1 MRLHELAKELK
12 TTGKDVV
19 EKLHELKQDVKNNP
33 MTMLTPEQVD
43 MARKAFE
50 GLLAQAAAA
59 VAAAAAGVSAPIP
72 APAVA
77 TPEAP
82 PAPEP
87 VAAPEKPAE
96 PKPKPAAPPKPSEKK
111 VVIVKVPLIVKDF
124 AEQIGIKP
132 NQLIATLMTM
142 NIFASI
148 NERIELKV
156 AQQVAEKRG
165 FILEQE
171 KKVEVKPPPP
181 KPTVIV
187 ETEEDRPEDLIAR
200 PPIVTFLGH
209 VDHGKTSLMDKIRHS
224 HVAKGEDGGI
234 TQHIGAYMVQ
244 YRDHWITFLDTPGH
258 AAFTAMRARG
268 ANLTDIAVLVVAADD
283 GVMPQ
288 TKEAIQHARA
298 AKVCVIVAIN
308 KTDVR
313 GANVDRVKRQL
324 QQEGV
329 NPEDWGGDVIC
340 CPVSAV
346 TGDGIDHLLEMI
358 LLQSEMLEFKANP
371 RRRAQGYVIE
381 ARMEAGMGPTANVL
395 IRRGTLQVGDALLC
409 GPYWGKVKAL
419 INDHGIKVR
428 TAGPSWAVKCLGLT
442 SVPEPGMEFKVV
454 ASEKLARTT
463 SEERLAKKRLDE
475 MSLPKRASL
484 EDLMSRSTEVE
495 KQTLAVVLKTDVQ
508 GSLEAIQQSLLGIK
522 SDKVA
527 ISVVLAGVGNISD
540 NDVLLAS
547 ASNAIIIGFHVGKEP
562 SSAGMA
568 KREGVE
574 IRLYSVIYELLDDV
588 RDAMTGLL
596 EPIVKESVIGHAE
609 VRQVFDISK
618 KGNVAGCMITDGR
631 ATSRCRAR
639 VLRKGEVLAEGS
651 ISSLKRFQN
660 DAAEVREGQECGI
673 RLDIFSAFA
682 EGDVIEL
689 YEMEK
694 ISQQL

>member
-200 PPIVTFLGH
+200 PPIVT
-209 VDHGKTSLMDKIRHS
+209 
-224 HVAKGEDGGI
+224 
-234 TQHIGAYMVQ
+234 
-244 YRDHWITFLDTPGH
+244 
-258 AAFTAMRARG
+258 
-268 ANLTDIAVLVVAADD
+268 
-283 GVMPQ
+283 
-288 TKEAIQHARA
+288 
-298 AKVCVIVAIN
+298 
-308 KTDVR
+308 
-313 GANVDRVKRQL
+313 DRK
-324 QQEGV
+324 
-329 NPEDWGGDVIC
+329 
-340 CPVSAV
+340 
-346 TGDGIDHLLEMI
+346 
-358 LLQSEMLEFKANP
+358 
-371 RRRAQGYVIE
+371 
-381 ARMEAGMGPTANVL
+381 
-395 IRRGTLQVGDALLC
+395 
-409 GPYWGKVKAL
+409 
-419 INDHGIKVR
+419 
-428 TAGPSWAVKCLGLT
+428 
-442 SVPEPGMEFKVV
+442 
-454 ASEKLARTT
+454 
-463 SEERLAKKRLDE
+463 
-475 MSLPKRASL
+475 
-484 EDLMSRSTEVE
+484 
-495 KQTLAVVLKTDVQ
+495 
-508 GSLEAIQQSLLGIK
+508 
-522 SDKVA
+522 
-527 ISVVLAGVGNISD
+527 SVV
-540 NDVLLAS
+540 
-547 ASNAIIIGFHVGKEP
+547 
-562 SSAGMA
+562 
-568 KREGVE
+568 
-574 IRLYSVIYELLDDV
+574 
-588 RDAMTGLL
+588 
-596 EPIVKESVIGHAE
+596 
-609 VRQVFDISK
+609 
-618 KGNVAGCMITDGR
+618 
-631 ATSRCRAR
+631 
-639 VLRKGEVLAEGS
+639 
-651 ISSLKRFQN
+651 
-660 DAAEVREGQECGI
+660 
-673 RLDIFSAFA
+673 
-682 EGDVIEL
+682 
-689 YEMEK
+689 
-694 ISQQL
+694 